1 MDTVTQRRVS
11 PQAPSACP
19 MCDEPLPEGRRRLG
33 YRTCTACAAV
43 LERARRR
50 QPPARNR
57 EQLRPRPIPRG
68 DPRSHPFAAVR
79 MAATRERLER
89 WAERFIAVHDAHQRR
104 R

>member
-19 MCDEPLPEGRRRLG
+19 MCDESLLDGRRRLG
-33 YRTCTACAAV
+33 YRTCTACAAA

-50 QPPARNR
+50 QPPAHNR
-57 EQLRPRPIPRG
+57 EQLRPRPIPRE

-79 MAATRERLER
+79 AAEHTQRLDQ